1 MVRLGVVARGAYA
14 RPRGAGRQSADSHR
28 GINVPVA
35 FYETVVRPAFLG
47 GGGIVYILPEERPLH
62 AVFPLAAG
70 AGQTTG
76 GHLPAMISRR

>member
-1 MVRLGVVARGAYA
+1 
-14 RPRGAGRQSADSHR
+14 
-28 GINVPVA
+28 VPVA